1 MMPPTTPK
9 LVAELRGVPAP
20 RRTARFRCVL
30 VFLDAA
36 SNARPLIA
44 EGVWEGL
51 ILAEPRGAGGFG
63 YDPYFFL
70 PALGVSAAELDP
82 RDKNRMSHRG
92 LAMRELR
99 RQFGAAIRVTRATAP
114 LPPLALY
121 VHMPWCVRKCPYCDF
136 NSHQLTTARADGGYI
151 DSLLDDFAREEPWL
165 AARRVETVFFGG
177 GTPSL
182 FAPEDIAR
190 LLMELKRRVPFAPD
204 AEVTLEANPGTI
216 ERGRFAGY
224 RDAGVNRVSLGAQ
237 TFSGAALAALG
248 RIHSPDDTLSA
259 VAELRGAGLDNFNL
273 DLMYALPGQSVDEAL
288 ADIATACSLK
298 PAHISHYQLTLEP
311 GTVFH
316 ARPPASLPDEE
327 AAWTMQTECQRILQD
342 AGFRTV
348 RGFGLCASRSV
359 LPPQL
364 ELLAFRGLSWDRRPA
379 PTASSRPASRAAFC
393 GRRSRS
399 SRLNI
404 GADCSRSRMSPSA
417 NAAWFLRANFHSN
430 SCWAPC
436 GSMPASS
443 RVCSRARTGLPFS
456 QIEASLVDAETR
468 GLVAAHDGSWRAT
481 ELGRRFLNDLQ
492 AAFLP

>member
-1 MMPPTTPK
+1 M
-9 LVAELRGVPAP
+9 
-20 RRTARFRCVL
+20 
-30 VFLDAA
+30 
-36 SNARPLIA
+36 
-44 EGVWEGL
+44 
-51 ILAEPRGAGGFG
+51 
-63 YDPYFFL
+63 
-70 PALGVSAAELDP
+70 
-82 RDKNRMSHRG
+82 
-92 LAMRELR
+92 
-99 RQFGAAIRVTRATAP
+99 TRATAP

-248 RIHSPDDTLSA
+248 RIHSPDDTLRA
-259 VAELRGAGLDNFNL
+259 VAELRAAGLDNFNL

-342 AGFRTV
+342 AGFAQYEVSAYALPGASCRHNLNYWLFGDYLGIGAGAHGKLSAREPSSILRTAKPKQPAEYRRRLLEV
-348 RGFGLCASRSV
+348 THEPIGERRLVSAGE
-359 LPPQL
+359 LPFEFML
-364 ELLAFRGLSWDRRPA
+364 GAL
-379 PTASSRPASRAAFC
+379 
-393 GRRSRS
+393 
-399 SRLNI
+399 RLNA
-404 GADCSRSRMSPSA
+404 GFVESL
-417 NAAWFLRANFHSN
+417 FE
-430 SCWAPC
+430 
-436 GSMPASS
+436 
-443 RVCSRARTGLPFS
+443 ARTGLPFS